1 MLHGSF
7 WVIPRRLNVFR
18 NVGVQNS
25 SAGELPRRKHKMF
38 ILSEHKFNFNKI
50 EKFHK
55 MVRESKDLLLNT
67 LLSDCLELSADF
79 VIKLYIGIRDTS
91 LCL

>member
-1 MLHGSF
+1 ML
-7 WVIPRRLNVFR
+7 
-18 NVGVQNS
+18 
-25 SAGELPRRKHKMF
+25 
-38 ILSEHKFNFNKI
+38 ILSEHNFNFNKK
-50 EKFHK
+50 ENFHK

-67 LLSDCLELSADF
+67 LLSNDLELSPDF